1 MKKIVFASFLV
12 LPAFVFGA
20 DCAALASKY
29 SAPDPASKTMAQIE
43 RWVKNKVSDPADAA
57 VLKECLLAGAA
68 DNPNQASFAGK

>member
-1 MKKIVFASFLV
+1 MKKLIFASLLM

-20 DCAALASKY
+20 DCVALASKY

-43 RWVKNKVSDPADAA
+43 RWVKNKVSDPNDVN
-57 VLKECLLAGAA
+57 VLKECLIAGAA